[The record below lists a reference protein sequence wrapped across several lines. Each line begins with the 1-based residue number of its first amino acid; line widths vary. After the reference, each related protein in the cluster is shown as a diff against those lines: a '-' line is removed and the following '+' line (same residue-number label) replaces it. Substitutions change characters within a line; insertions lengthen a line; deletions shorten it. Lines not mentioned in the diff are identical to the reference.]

1 MNIERSSTAE
11 FYAGAD
17 TVDTTAKKAGIALPA
32 ARGVT
37 IKADAA
43 NAGVVYVGHHTG
55 VDAASGYALAAGE
68 SVEIAVDSLDKVYVI
83 GSAATQA
90 YSWLV
95 V

>member
-11 FYAGAD
+11 FFAGAD
-17 TVDTTAKKAGIALPA
+17 TVGTTAKQAGIALQA

-43 NAGVVYVGHHTG
+43 NADKVYVGHNAS
-55 VDAASGYALAAGE
+55 VDASSGFALAAGE
-68 SVEIAVDSLDKVYVI
+68 FVEIAVDSLDKVYVV
-83 GSAATQA
+83 GGAASQK